1 MNDSPAN
8 RPAAAENTVT
18 RRLYLPT
25 VLAALFLLIVISITI
40 WAGNTLTMITAMARF
55 ERTHTV
61 SRVEAVA
68 AFLDYQDD
76 KKSENLETFH
86 QKMATTQS
94 YNKVFSRLLEM
105 RKDTTDAEF
114 VRILESTFSETDHPT
129 AVIIVNRIKVLYWHP
144 ILKELVADAIG
155 AHAAG
160 ETLKLQVTQ
169 FLATNDALEKKAI
182 LVGIHKTRKE
192 FIVYETSFSKSCSDL
207 ANQISSYVTYL
218 TIALLIISVGFIS
231 FLTYQIAKNILRRMA
246 KDTLAL
252 RMTRFSIENAS
263 DAMYWMTPEAR
274 IVDVND
280 AACRLLGYA
289 RPDLLEL
296 SVPDVDAHYDAAQWP
311 GHFAELRQ
319 RGSMIFESEQRH
331 RDGHLIPV
339 EVVANYV
346 KFGEEERNCAF
357 VRDITAR
364 KQAEQE
370 RSRREDSF
378 QRQNSLLSTL
388 LKTLPIGVFM
398 VEAPSGTPLV
408 ANEVACELLGRGIL
422 PNVSKENL
430 SEVYN
435 SYKMDTCDQYPLEE
449 MPIIRG
455 MNGESSHVEDMMVKR
470 PDGTQSLLEVFGSPV
485 LDDQGQVWASLVSFL
500 DITGRKQAEKALRVA
515 SLYSRSLIETSLDA
529 LVTISAEGKITDVNL
544 ATEKTTG
551 VSRERLLGSE
561 FSDYFT
567 EPDLARAGY
576 QQVFAQGQVIDYP
589 LAIRHTS
596 GTITE
601 VLYNA
606 SVYRDEHG
614 AVLGVFAAARDIT
627 VRKRAEEALQLSEQ
641 KFRALFEN
649 LSEGVALHE
658 LVMDAAGA
666 AVDYRLL
673 AVNPAYETHT
683 GLAAATAPGLLG
695 TQLYGTEVPPYLME
709 FSRVALGGVP
719 YAFDT
724 FFPPL
729 EKHFRIS
736 VISPRPGQFATVFE
750 DITERKCREQELQQ
764 KNEEMERFTY
774 MISHDLKSPL
784 VTVRTFL
791 GYLEQDLESGKAERV
806 AKDMGFIRDAT
817 GKMGRLL
824 EDLLEV
830 SRVGRVENPSVR
842 VRLGDLIQEALTAVA
857 GAIATRGVAIQVEVP
872 AVTLYG
878 DRPRL
883 EEIWQN
889 LVENAVKYM
898 GGQAAPRIELGVEEA
913 GTDLV
918 FFVRDNGLGI
928 DPRFQDKVFGLFEK
942 LDPASEGTGLG
953 LALVKRIVELYQGRI
968 WVESEGLGRGTCF
981 RFTLP
986 QALKNRKQGA

>member
-8 RPAAAENTVT
+8 LPASADSTAT

-25 VLAALFLLIVISITI
+25 VFAAFFLLIVISITI

-76 KKSENLETFH
+76 KKPENLETFH

-94 YNKVFSRLLEM
+94 YNKVFSRLLEI

-169 FLATNDALEKKAI
+169 FLATNDVLEKKAI
-182 LVGIHKTRKE
+182 LSGIHKTRKQ

-207 ANQISSYVTYL
+207 SNQISSYVTYL
-218 TIALLIISVGFIS
+218 AIALLIISVGFIS
-231 FLTYQIAKNILRRMA
+231 LLTYQIAKNILRRMT

-296 SVPDVDAHYDAAQWP
+296 SVPDVDAHYDAAKWP
-311 GHFAELRQ
+311 RHFEELRQ
-319 RGSMIFESEQRH
+319 RGSMTFESEQRH
-331 RDGHLIPV
+331 RDGRLIPV

-346 KFGEEERNCAF
+346 KFGDEERNCAF

-364 KQAEQE
+364 KQAE
-370 RSRREDSF
+370 
-378 QRQNSLLSTL
+378 
-388 LKTLPIGVFM
+388 
-398 VEAPSGTPLV
+398 
-408 ANEVACELLGRGIL
+408 
-422 PNVSKENL
+422 
-430 SEVYN
+430 
-435 SYKMDTCDQYPLEE
+435 
-449 MPIIRG
+449 
-455 MNGESSHVEDMMVKR
+455 
-470 PDGTQSLLEVFGSPV
+470 
-485 LDDQGQVWASLVSFL
+485 
-500 DITGRKQAEKALRVA
+500 
-515 SLYSRSLIETSLDA
+515 
-529 LVTISAEGKITDVNL
+529 
-544 ATEKTTG
+544 
-551 VSRERLLGSE
+551 
-561 FSDYFT
+561 
-567 EPDLARAGY
+567 
-576 QQVFAQGQVIDYP
+576 
-589 LAIRHTS
+589 
-596 GTITE
+596 
-601 VLYNA
+601 
-606 SVYRDEHG
+606 
-614 AVLGVFAAARDIT
+614 
-627 VRKRAEEALQLSEQ
+627 EALQLSEQ
-641 KFRALFEN
+641 KFRALFEH

-658 LVMDAAGA
+658 LVMDDAGA
-666 AVDYRLL
+666 AVDYRLM

-695 TQLYGTEVPPYLME
+695 TQLYGTEVPPYLLE
-709 FSRVALGGVP
+709 FSRVALGGAP

-750 DITERKCREQELQQ
+750 DITERKCREQELLQ

-791 GYLEQDLESGKAERV
+791 GYLEQDLEQGKAERV

-842 VRLGDLIQEALTAVA
+842 VSLGDLIQEALNAVA

-928 DPRFQDKVFGLFEK
+928 DPRFQDKVFGLFEQ